1 MFLIAS
7 MEICSPPHFFNLEF
21 SKMSTVLFR
30 DTHGK
35 ASQLIVVLI
44 YCETLY
50 VGVFFSPFLIL

>member
-30 DTHGK
+30 DMHGN
-35 ASQLIVVLI
+35 ASHLIVVLI
-44 YCETLY
+44 YDCETLC
-50 VGVFFSPFLIL
+50 VGV